1 MMKSKT
7 MLTNGHKKVLIVDDE
22 DDVRDIISEIIS
34 DMGFSVF
41 GAKSG
46 EAALNMMS
54 QTPVDLV
61 ISDVKMNGMDG
72 LSLARRLRSRFPK
85 LSLALMT
92 SQPTDDV
99 HRMLQEKQVDFLLLK
114 PFQIDELQGMVQDL
128 TG

>member
-1 MMKSKT
+1 MKSKT